1 MSLSEGQVVELTIE
15 KPASGGRMIARHYGQ
30 IVLVRGAIPGERIRA
45 LVEKEEKRL
54 AYAVTKDVVE
64 ASPDRRPAAADP
76 LCGGALY
83 SHVSYPRQLGI
94 KSDVIRDAFGRI
106 GRYPIEH
113 AIDVAPSPEQA
124 YRMRARFHVHGA
136 RAGFYREGTH
146 QLCDA
151 AATGQLR
158 PEAMQ
163 AVTRVA
169 EGAAPDL
176 AVVSLAIAENI
187 AGDQRAVHLELAPD
201 RGQTGVKPG
210 ADVLHQVVADA
221 NLRGISARDSS
232 TGELLM
238 VGEPIVLEPL
248 AALTGGRVADGV
260 LQRHAE
266 SFFQGNRF
274 LLPQLVNAVADL
286 VPDGGEVVDLYAGVG
301 LFSVVLAAIGR
312 LEVTAVEGDHTSGAD
327 LRENARRHE
336 PRLKAHVKS
345 VEGFL
350 ADRSGTAA
358 AIVVDPP
365 RTGMSADA
373 LGALVKLSPERI
385 VYVSCD
391 PPTLARDARRLMDA
405 GYGLASLRA
414 FDFFPN
420 TPHVESLALFARPG
434 RVDERTE

>member
-1 MSLSEGQVVELTIE
+1 
-15 KPASGGRMIARHYGQ
+15 
-30 IVLVRGAIPGERIRA
+30 
-45 LVEKEEKRL
+45 
-54 AYAVTKDVVE
+54 
-64 ASPDRRPAAADP
+64 
-76 LCGGALY
+76 
-83 SHVSYPRQLGI
+83 
-94 KSDVIRDAFGRI
+94 
-106 GRYPIEH
+106 
-113 AIDVAPSPEQA
+113 
-124 YRMRARFHVHGA
+124 
-136 RAGFYREGTH
+136 
-146 QLCDA
+146 
-151 AATGQLR
+151 
-158 PEAMQ
+158 
-163 AVTRVA
+163 
-169 EGAAPDL
+169 
-176 AVVSLAIAENI
+176 
-187 AGDQRAVHLELAPD
+187 
-201 RGQTGVKPG
+201 
-210 ADVLHQVVADA
+210 
-221 NLRGISARDSS
+221 
-232 TGELLM
+232 M

>member
-1 MSLSEGQVVELTIE
+1 MSLFEGQLVELTVE

-30 IVLVRGAIPGERIRA
+30 VVLVRGAIPGERVRA
-45 LVEKEEKRL
+45 LVERAEKRL
-54 AYAVTKDVVE
+54 AYAVTKDVIE
-64 ASPDRRPAAADP
+64 ASPDRRSEAADP

-94 KSDVIRDAFGRI
+94 KSDVIRDAFARI
-106 GRYPIEH
+106 GRYPIER

-124 YRMRARFHVHGA
+124 YRMRARFHVHGE

-151 AATGQLR
+151 AATRQLR
-158 PEAMQ
+158 PEAIL
-163 AVTRVA
+163 AVTRMV
-169 EGAAPDL
+169 ETAARDL
-176 AVVSLAIAENI
+176 AVGSIAIAENI
-187 AGDQRAVHLELAPD
+187 AGDQRAAHLELAPD
-201 RGQTGVKPG
+201 RGQTRVRPG
-210 ADVLHQVVADA
+210 AEVLRRLVDAA
-221 NLRGISARDSS
+221 NLRGLSARDSS
-232 TGELLM
+232 TGELLT

-248 AALTGGRVADGV
+248 GALTDGRVADGV
-260 LQRHAE
+260 LQRQAE

-286 VPDGGEVVDLYAGVG
+286 VPDAGEVIDLYAGVG
-301 LFSVVLAAIGR
+301 LFSVVLAAIGC
-312 LEVTAVEGDHTSGAD
+312 LEVTAVEGDHTSGID
-327 LRENARRHE
+327 LRENARPHE
-336 PRLKAHVKS
+336 PRLKPHVEG

-350 ADRSGTAA
+350 ARRSRTAA
-358 AIVVDPP
+358 TVVVDPP

-373 LGALVKLSPERI
+373 LGALVTLSPDRM

-391 PPTLARDARRLMDA
+391 PPTLARDARRLLDA